1 MNTMKMRRGSN
12 ATGGSPGSSAITSPP
27 TTSSTGDGTPSRRAA
42 IPRSTT
48 ATSSARMIWN
58 WFIAALS
65 GSPHALAHSLEG
77 REQRLDVPRL
87 IVPHVVDEKRRRPVH
102 AAAHAAHEVVAHLR
116 LVGVRRQL
124 ALEARG
130 VEPELPG
137 VLDQVI
143 VLERELAL
151 EQPIVHLPEL
161 PLRAGRFGRFG
172 GVLRVQMQLGERKVV
187 EHKSQ
192 ARAHPLLHFL
202 HDRVGATAMRTL
214 EVAVLD
220 ERDGG
225 VRRALHVIPLA
236 HRQRQ

>member
-1 MNTMKMRRGSN
+1 MNTTKMRRGSN
-12 ATGGSPGSSAITSPP
+12 STGGRPGSRAITSPP
-27 TTSSTGDGTPSRRAA
+27 TTSKTGDGTPSRRAA

-65 GSPHALAHSLEG
+65 ASPHALAHSLEG
-77 REQRLDVPRL
+77 REQGLDVPRL

-130 VEPELPG
+130 VEPELLG

-143 VLERELAL
+143 VLED
-151 EQPIVHLPEL
+151 
-161 PLRAGRFGRFG
+161 
-172 GVLRVQMQLGERKVV
+172 RKSTRLNSS
-187 EHKSQ
+187 HSQ
-192 ARAHPLLHFL
+192 ISY
-202 HDRVGATAMRTL
+202 
-214 EVAVLD
+214 AVFCL
-220 ERDGG
+220 
-225 VRRALHVIPLA
+225 
-236 HRQRQ
+236 